1 MEKTTRKRGRPR
13 IEVTQDVLEARRLA
27 RQRYNARRTE
37 VATNTAAILLKPRSA
52 VSASEFPRRRTNIN
66 KKKAD
71 FATNN
76 TKLDIGAQDQVCGC
90 CGALVWAAE
99 FTGKHGGAGPKAY
112 SICCGKGKVQL
123 PLLEETPQELATL
136 LTGTDH
142 RALKFQKNCRMYNN
156 IFALCSFGGNVDE
169 SINNGSGPYVFRVH
183 NDTYHGMGSLLPPD
197 GCTPKFA
204 QFYMY
209 DGQEAIDWRLRF
221 PRSGDALD
229 PDIVA
234 SLLHMLTRDNFLV
247 GIFKQLRER
256 YPLSQ
261 QIPVQLRLLE
271 RRTTDG
277 RFVNLPSSNDY
288 EFAGLAVDEDLSTK
302 RDIIVHYRQ
311 KGLERITEL
320 HPCYMSLQ
328 YPLLFP
334 RGEDGYRLGIKY
346 SGDVNEARDKD
357 NTVSM
362 REYQAFRL
370 QYRSSEGHTLLMG
383 GRLFLQYVVD
393 AWCCIERCR
402 LRWVETHQSTIR
414 SELYNNLV
422 DSYSHGDVSAAEVGK
437 RIVLPSSFTG
447 GFRYMQQNYQDSL
460 AVCKEYGHPDLFV
473 TFTCNPKWTEIERA
487 VADAGCTDASVRL
500 DIVAR
505 VFKIKLDAM
514 MSDLMKKDVLGRVLA
529 VVYTIEFQKRGLPH
543 AHIVLW
549 LADDDKLLST
559 EEIDSVISAEI
570 PDKDNDKVA
579 YEAVSQLMMHG
590 PCGAANPKCP
600 CMAEGKCTKFYPKSY
615 TSSTTIDSDGY
626 ASYRRRDDGRTV
638 ECNNILLDNRHVV
651 PYNRGLLVKYQAH
664 INVERCNRAQSIKYL
679 FKYIGKGPDKVTAVL
694 ERVNKNLENTKPPTA
709 TPRKVEYDEVKNY
722 LSCRYLSA
730 AEASWRIFGF
740 PIHHREPYVQRLFFH
755 LEDEQE
761 VRFQDNESL
770 PEILGRFRP
779 DASMFV
785 QWLLNNRRDE
795 AGRDLTYVKYPKKYR
810 WDNAGKYWA
819 RRKQKIDVVGRMVYA
834 HPASGERFYMRLL
847 LNHVIGATSFE
858 DIRTVEGFVCP
869 TYKEACFRRGLL
881 ESDKEWHIA
890 LDEASSFASAPQLR
904 ELFVTMLLFCEV
916 SNPLELW
923 EKHWSDL
930 ADDVE
935 YTQRK
940 LLNCP
945 TLVIADCDKQAFA
958 LEAINNLLN
967 QHGKSLANFPGMPEL
982 PRDSTSKFRNQLLL
996 EELMYNR
1003 QELEVEAIKL
1013 VNCLNNMQRLIF
1025 DKVVHSVSLGEGG
1038 FYFVYGHGG
1047 TGKTFLWSTIISK
1060 LRSEGLIVLAVASS
1074 GIASLLIEGGRTAH
1088 SRFRIPIDINET
1100 STCEIKKKTHLA
1112 ELICKA
1118 SLVIWDEAPMTHRF
1132 IFEAV
1137 DRSFRD
1143 VRHTINPNAASMPFG
1158 GVTMLLGGDFR
1169 QTLPVVPKEGRE
1181 GIVGAS
1187 ISKSSLWRNCKVFIM
1202 EENMRLE
1209 KNIPPVT
1216 VDGTF
1221 LSFKD
1226 WILRIGNGVQ
1236 QTYTLGDGD
1245 DSTWINIPKEVQV
1258 TYSGDPVKAIV
1269 DHIYKDLDEG
1279 HGSLEYLR
1287 DRAILTPLNEY
1298 VDKINREVLERLPNS
1313 SRVYKSSD
1321 TICKGSSTNEGDE
1334 ILYPAEY
1341 LNSLKFSGVPNH
1353 ELELKVGVPIMLLRN
1368 LNPKKGLCNGTRLI
1382 VTQCCPFVI
1391 EGMIITGNKTG
1402 EKTYIPRICMSPA
1415 DKTMPFVLKRKQF
1428 PISVCYAMTINK
1440 SQGQTV
1446 KNVGLYLPKPVFC
1459 HGQLYV
1465 AVSRVTSPSGLKIV
1479 SVNEEDMCDGYTK
1492 NVVYQEIFNNI
1503 VPTD

>member
-1 MEKTTRKRGRPR
+1 
-13 IEVTQDVLEARRLA
+13 
-27 RQRYNARRTE
+27 
-37 VATNTAAILLKPRSA
+37 
-52 VSASEFPRRRTNIN
+52 
-66 KKKAD
+66 
-71 FATNN
+71 
-76 TKLDIGAQDQVCGC
+76 
-90 CGALVWAAE
+90 
-99 FTGKHGGAGPKAY
+99 
-112 SICCGKGKVQL
+112 
-123 PLLEETPQELATL
+123 
-136 LTGTDH
+136 
-142 RALKFQKNCRMYNN
+142 MYNN

-1003 QELEVEAIKL
+1003 QELELCQPPYKIT
-1013 VNCLNNMQRLIF
+1013 
-1025 DKVVHSVSLGEGG
+1025 
-1038 FYFVYGHGG
+1038 Y
-1047 TGKTFLWSTIISK
+1047 TII
-1060 LRSEGLIVLAVASS
+1060 
-1074 GIASLLIEGGRTAH
+1074 
-1088 SRFRIPIDINET
+1088 
-1100 STCEIKKKTHLA
+1100 
-1112 ELICKA
+1112 
-1118 SLVIWDEAPMTHRF
+1118 
-1132 IFEAV
+1132 
-1137 DRSFRD
+1137 
-1143 VRHTINPNAASMPFG
+1143 PF
-1158 GVTMLLGGDFR
+1158 
-1169 QTLPVVPKEGRE
+1169 Q
-1181 GIVGAS
+1181 
-1187 ISKSSLWRNCKVFIM
+1187 
-1202 EENMRLE
+1202 
-1209 KNIPPVT
+1209 
-1216 VDGTF
+1216 
-1221 LSFKD
+1221 
-1226 WILRIGNGVQ
+1226 
-1236 QTYTLGDGD
+1236 
-1245 DSTWINIPKEVQV
+1245 VQV

-1479 SVNEEDMCDGYTK
+1479 SVNEEDMYLNLIAEAYNKLRKKTGKSETSIYGLPCHHQLIDSRDTDAYFSLFSICSFRVVRLKLASFVNLGMNIISVEFSLCAWLVYWEVDTSISGVVKYDRRVPMLINNESVVQLRDSFSNPIVSNQSKLTLSAIWTSIPTLFILCSICNTRSLMHETALFPGFMAAFVNDQYWAITEITQRQKLLKFICPGLMYHISNFRVVAAPTAWKPIDTDKLLIFGKQAEIHDCLDDNSIPRYKFTLCTWSTVISRVGNKDNLTDIAGVIMFVGGMETERNINRVNITLLDGRSSCNYCKIMTSQK
-1492 NVVYQEIFNNI
+1492 SKKGSTIFNLNYSSSI
-1503 VPTD
+1503 SLCVKTIIFKAAMSFVSPVLQ